1 MGTMKKLPR
10 LFIATFICL
19 IVSDG
24 HGQNNHLT
32 FSRNAFDPE
41 KIAKAGSYDSRYPLA
56 IDQVPSWKTFLG
68 GSSIDYGYGI
78 AVDTSGNVY
87 VTGESRATWGSPV
100 RSFSGSKGTADA
112 FVAKLNNSGVLQ
124 WNTFL
129 GESSNDVGRSIA
141 VYTSGDVYVTG
152 GSEDTWGSPVRPFS
166 GSSGTPNAFVA
177 KLNNSGVLQWN
188 TFLGG
193 SVNDV
198 GQGIAVGTSGDVY
211 VTGGS
216 DKTWGSPIRPFDNSP
231 FNDDAFVAK
240 LNGSGVLQW
249 NTFLGGA
256 SYDWGYGIAVD
267 TNGNVCVTGESRATW
282 GAPDRPFNSS
292 GMKDAFVAMLNGGGV
307 LQWNTFLGSSG
318 DDFGNGIAMDT
329 SGVVYVTGESRA
341 TWGLPVR
348 PFTSSEYGDAFVAKL
363 DGGGVLQWNTFLG
376 GSDRDSGR
384 GIALDTSGNVY
395 VTGWSCTTWGSPVR
409 PFSSASWYDAFVA
422 MLNGSGVLRWNTFL
436 GRFKNDIGIDKALDT
451 SAIALDTSG
460 NFYVTGGSSS
470 SENYPDP
477 LDVGADVLVAKVNV
491 PTIDVHSP
499 NGGEALLA
507 GSAQNIAWGTTDTIT
522 DVKIEYSTDDGTN
535 WTTIIASTA
544 NTGSYAWTLP
554 NTDST
559 HCLVRISDAANA
571 GTFDVS
577 DAVFGIIIP
586 TVISLSH
593 TWLSFCAVA
602 GGVATQTQSV
612 IISNTGGGTLLWI
625 ASSKQTWLGLTPV
638 SGIGGGLL
646 QVSVNP
652 AGLAAGYIY
661 FGKISVVD
669 MNAANSPQEI
679 WVGLTVKA
687 AGTST
692 APFGDF
698 ATPLDGTSGITGAIP
713 VTGWALD
720 DIETVSVKIW
730 RDASAGETSGL
741 WFVGDAIFVEG
752 ARPDVEAGYPAHPFN
767 YRAGWGYMLL
777 TNMLPGQGNGTYR
790 LYAYASDREGNQV
803 LLGTKTITCSNA
815 LAVKPFGTIDT
826 PEQGGNASGN
836 PYLNFG
842 WVLTPQT
849 KTVPKDGSTIDVYVD
864 SVKVGNLATAPNVYD
879 QYRVDVS
886 TAFPGLNNT
895 GAPGAGGP
903 VGAYFLD
910 TTKYPNGVHTI
921 AWVATDDEG
930 AADGIGSRYFNIMNT
945 GTTANEIK
953 TVGSTIIPDFAE
965 SLPKMDSL
973 GMLPVSFDPVSM
985 KRGFDLSAPAE
996 MIEPDR
1002 YGVIRTEIREVE
1014 RLELGFGKGMVFKGY
1029 LVMGDELRGLPVGSA
1044 LDTKKG
1050 TFSWL
1055 PGPGFLGTYN
1065 LIFVQKD
1072 GFGIGRR
1079 IPVAVT
1085 IRPKFETK

>member
-1 MGTMKKLPR
+1 MGTMKKLPC
-10 LFIATFICL
+10 LLIATFICL
-19 IVSDG
+19 MVSDG
-24 HGQNNHLT
+24 HGHNNHLT
-32 FSRNAFDPE
+32 FSGSVFDSE
-41 KIAKAGSYDSRYPLA
+41 KIPQRFLRQEVGFNAGSDDSRYPLV
-56 IDQVPSWKTFLG
+56 IDQAPSWKTFLG

-87 VTGESRATWGSPV
+87 VTGYSNATWGAPV
-100 RSFSGSKGTADA
+100 RPFSGSNGTADA

-129 GESSNDVGRSIA
+129 GESSNDVGRGIA
-141 VYTSGDVYVTG
+141 VDTSGDVYVTG
-152 GSEDTWGSPVRPFS
+152 DSGSTWGSPVRPFS

-216 DKTWGSPIRPFDNSP
+216 NKTWGSPIRPFDNSP

-256 SYDWGYGIAVD
+256 SYDWGCGIAVD

-292 GMKDAFVAMLNGGGV
+292 GMKDAFVAMLNGGGI

-318 DDFGNGIAMDT
+318 DDFGIGIAMDT

-376 GSDRDSGR
+376 GSDRDAGR

-409 PFSSASWYDAFVA
+409 PFTSVSWHDTFVVK
-422 MLNGSGVLRWNTFL
+422 LNGSGILRWNTFL
-436 GRFKNDIGIDKALDT
+436 GRYKNSLGDDNYLDT
-451 SAIALDTSG
+451 SSIALDASG
-460 NFYVTGGSSS
+460 NIYVVGYCYDSGSTF
-470 SENYPDP
+470 DIF
-477 LDVGADVLVAKVNV
+477 VGKISV

-544 NTGSYAWTLP
+544 NTGSYEWNLP

-577 DAVFGIIIP
+577 DEVFGIIIP

-612 IISNTGGGTLLWI
+612 IISNTGGGTLRWV
-625 ASSKQTWLGLTPV
+625 ASSKQTWLGVTRV
-638 SGIGGGLL
+638 SGSGGGLL

-652 AGLAAGYIY
+652 TGLASGYIY
-661 FGKISVVD
+661 FGKVSVVD
-669 MNAANSPQEI
+669 MNAANSPQTI
-679 WVGLTVKA
+679 NVALTVKA

-741 WFVGDAIFVEG
+741 WFIGDAIFVEG
-752 ARPDVEAGYPAHPFN
+752 ARPDVEAGYAAHPFN

-777 TNMLPGQGNGTYR
+777 TNFLPAQGNGTYN
-790 LYAYASDREGNQV
+790 LYAYATDKEGNQV
-803 LLGTKTITCSNA
+803 LLGTKTITCDNA
-815 LAVKPFGTIDT
+815 HATRPFGTIDT
-826 PEQGGNASGN
+826 PSQGGDTSGST
-836 PYLNFG
+836 YVDFG
-842 WVLTPQT
+842 WVLTPKP
-849 KTVPKDGSTIDVYVD
+849 KTVPTDGSTIDVYVD
-864 SVKVGNLATAPNVYD
+864 SVKVGNLATAPNVYN
-879 QYRVDVS
+879 QYRVDVA
-886 TAFPGLNNT
+886 TAFPGLNNS
-895 GAPGAGGP
+895 GGP
-903 VGAYFLD
+903 VGAFYLD
-910 TTKYPNGVHTI
+910 TTKYTNGVHTI
-921 AWVATDDEG
+921 HWIATDDAN
-930 AADGIGSRYFNIMNT
+930 AAEGIGSRYFNIMNT

-953 TVGSTIIPDFAE
+953 TVGSTIISDFAE
-965 SLPKMDSL
+965 SLPNMDSL
-973 GMLPVSFDPVSM
+973 GRLPVSFDPVSM

-1002 YGVIRTEIREVE
+1002 FGVIRTEIREVE
-1014 RLELGFGKGMVFKGY
+1014 RLELDLGKGLDLKGY
-1029 LVMGDELRGLPVGSA
+1029 LVVGEELRPLPIGST
-1044 LDTKKG
+1044 LDSQKG

-1079 IPVAVT
+1079 IPAVVT
-1085 IRPKFETK
+1085 IKPKFETK